1 MQNLFP
7 CSGFHRLL
15 RCYKRILSG
24 SYRGSMSDKEQQL
37 RQVEKVAASTVLHG
51 SESLCKLLRY
61 LAHHAIEHP
70 GTPVKEYQIAT
81 EEFGRPPDFDPAVDS
96 MVRVQAGRLRS
107 KLAEYYAGEGS
118 SDAIRID
125 LPKGT
130 YTLAFHK
137 KDAASKSDRHPH
149 PSAEIAHPVIEQV
162 PRAWLLSVVVLSLL
176 LAGSLL
182 ALFLT
187 RKTTPTAFAGDAKPA
202 PAAFQTFW
210 RPFLS
215 GPEEPWVV
223 FSNAA
228 FVGRPET
235 GMRYYNS
242 ARDPKNVIWDHY
254 TGVGEVIAV
263 HSLDQVFG
271 LLHRNLRV
279 KRGSL
284 FSLDDAQNTDL
295 IFVGSPSE
303 NLNLLEIPGT
313 REFVFQRMPDGPR
326 KGDLAVFNVH
336 PQPGEQKSY
345 LASPSNALLTEDY
358 ALLAFIPGLNPSR
371 SVMIIAGTTT
381 FGTQGAVEY
390 ACREKSVQELL
401 LRLSVSDT
409 GELKPFEALL
419 HVKIAKGVPLE
430 TDLVS
435 LRKVASL

>member
-1 MQNLFP
+1 
-7 CSGFHRLL
+7 
-15 RCYKRILSG
+15 
-24 SYRGSMSDKEQQL
+24 MSDKEQHL
-37 RQVEKVAASTVLHG
+37 RQVEKIAASSVLHG

-70 GTPVKEYQIAT
+70 GAPVKEYQIAT
-81 EEFGRPPDFDPAVDS
+81 EEFGRPADFDPAVDS

-137 KDAASKSDRHPH
+137 KDAVPKSDRHPH
-149 PSAEIAHPVIEQV
+149 LPAEVAQPVVEQV
-162 PRAWLLSVVVLSLL
+162 PRVWLLSVVVLTLL

-210 RPFLS
+210 KPFLT

-313 REFVFQRMPDGPR
+313 REFVFQRMPEGPR

-409 GELKPFEALL
+409 GELRPFEALL
-419 HVKIAKGVPLE
+419 HVKIAKGVPVE